1 MAQLIATN
9 AGGALD
15 GVTLEGDL
23 QLGTNDARVTI
34 VNGLVLNGTATLSAV
49 GSRLEF
55 SGTQTLRHGHGRA
68 GQRVGQR
75 HPCGHRR
82 QHVDPGSG
90 DHGAWRLESELQRG
104 IGYHDWHGGPSN
116 VLVVN
121 QGKIIADTAGMA
133 ISTLGQGFT
142 NEGTLEASNG
152 GHLNLTNLQVTSG
165 TVNVRPDSTLSV
177 AGTWSNTGTITS
189 DGGTV
194 NLGGTFTLS
203 TLGTFQRTGGGVN
216 LRGLL
221 DNTGTTLALNA
232 ATGSWHLRGGT
243 VRGGTV
249 VETDGAN

>member
-1 MAQLIATN
+1 MAVRIRT
-9 AGGALD
+9 
-15 GVTLEGDL
+15 T
-23 QLGTNDARVTI
+23 AR
-34 VNGLVLNGTATLSAV
+34 
-49 GSRLEF
+49 
-55 SGTQTLRHGHGRA
+55 
-68 GQRVGQR
+68 
-75 HPCGHRR
+75 
-82 QHVDPGSG
+82 
-90 DHGAWRLESELQRG
+90 

-121 QGKIIADTAGMA
+121 QGKILADVPGMA

-142 NEGTLEASNG
+142 NEGTLEASSG

-203 TLGTFQRTGGGVN
+203 TLGTFQRTGGAVN

-221 DNTGTTLALNA
+221 DNTGTTLA
-232 ATGSWHLRGGT
+232 SERGDRF
-243 VRGGTV
+243 VAPAWW
-249 VETDGAN
+249 DGAWRDGGGSRPVRN